1 MSQIAKK
8 QHLYSKTIMN
18 KLKNK
23 TMETKDQNALEERFA
38 QFILESEDMINVRGG
53 DNDEDPYFRQSVPP
67 VL

>member
-1 MSQIAKK
+1 
-8 QHLYSKTIMN
+8 MN

-23 TMETKDQNALEERFA
+23 TMETKDQNALEAKFA

-53 DNDEDPYFRQSVPP
+53 GNDEDPYFRQNVPP